1 MAGGGATLKVIDF
14 RTRRTVLAAAEPVA
28 GAPVTQE
35 IPQAQPSLS
44 SHLDF
49 SRDLVRDWEADLNR
63 LQAQVMIN
71 LIHPASRT
79 ERRGLRER
87 IDTKAQEIRAAR
99 RATWGWPFEELE
111 RLRTL
116 ERKARYLREL
126 LDRLEREFVPVSPH
140 KW

>member
-1 MAGGGATLKVIDF
+1 MKVIDF
-14 RTRRTVLAAAEPVA
+14 RTRRSVLASQGLRAAEEPADVREL
-28 GAPVTQE
+28 GE
-35 IPQAQPSLS
+35 SKPSLS

-71 LIHPASRT
+71 LVQPSGRT
-79 ERRGLRER
+79 ERRALAER
-87 IDTKAQEIRAAR
+87 IDTKGHEIRAAR
-99 RATWGWPFEELE
+99 RATWGWPFEEFE

-116 ERKARYLREL
+116 ERKARYLKDL
-126 LDRLEREFVPVSPH
+126 LDRLEQEFVPASPH